1 MKKLISDFLERYCTM
16 VINNEES
23 SYVELMMD
31 NHFCIEY
38 ENIEYYVP
46 DDNLLWG
53 DDEELIRD
61 MLEALFFNLK

>member
-16 VINNEES
+16 VIDNVDP

-38 ENIEYYVP
+38 ESIEYYVP
-46 DDNLLWG
+46 DFNLLWG
-53 DDEELIRD
+53 EDEELIRD
-61 MLEALFFNLK
+61 MLEALFLIRI

>member
-1 MKKLISDFLERYCTM
+1 MKKLIRDFLERYCTM
-16 VINNEES
+16 VINNEEA

-46 DDNLLWG
+46 DDNLSWG
-53 DDEELIRD
+53 DDEQLIRD
-61 MLEALFFNLK
+61 MLEALFLI